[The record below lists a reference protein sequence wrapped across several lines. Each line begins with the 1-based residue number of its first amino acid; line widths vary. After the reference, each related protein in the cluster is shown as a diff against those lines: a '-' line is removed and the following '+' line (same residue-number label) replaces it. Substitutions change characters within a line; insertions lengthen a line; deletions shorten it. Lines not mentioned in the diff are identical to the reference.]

1 MTAGNLQRSPADGR
15 TAAPAAAP
23 AFRPAMA
30 WTITAMLVLFMIVN
44 WADKAVLGIVAQP
57 LKTELGLTSA
67 EIGFIGSAF
76 FFLYSISGVAVG
88 FLANKV
94 KTKWVLLGLAV
105 LWSVTQV
112 PVLLSATGAALL
124 ISRIALGAAEGPA
137 TAMASA
143 GAFEWFPKEK
153 RSLPAAWL
161 NSGASIAKI
170 AVAPLLT
177 LIVVAWGWRA
187 AFLVL
192 ALIGVVWCVAWL
204 LIGREGPY
212 ATPRGKAAAQ
222 RDDTGLRVPFRHIA
236 LSRSFVGGVIGTFT
250 VYGMV
255 SVILTWLPSYF
266 ETGLGFS
273 RVEAGSMF
281 GLPSITGMIGM
292 IGAGWL
298 TDRMISRGASSR
310 VQRGLIPAVSLLIG
324 GGLLALLPY
333 VGGAWA
339 AVAVVVVAYGFMVV
353 SLPVMNAVVS
363 QISPTR
369 QQPGALGFF
378 LALQTL
384 SGLFAPALT
393 GALVDAA
400 PTPGAGY
407 AQAFQIFGL
416 AVVVGGIVMALL
428 VDPERDARRIL
439 G

>member
-1 MTAGNLQRSPADGR
+1 MTAGNLDHAV
-15 TAAPAAAP
+15 AAPAAP
-23 AFRPAMA
+23 PVFRPAMA

-57 LKTELGLTSA
+57 LKADLGLSSA

-105 LWSVTQV
+105 LWSLTQV

-124 ISRIALGAAEGPA
+124 MSRIALGAAEGPA
-137 TAMASA
+137 TAMANA
-143 GAFEWFPKEK
+143 GTFEWFPKEK
-153 RSLPAAWL
+153 RSLPSAWL
-161 NSGASIAKI
+161 SSGASIAKI
-170 AVAPLLT
+170 AVAPVLT

-187 AFLVL
+187 AFVTL
-192 ALIGVVWCVAWL
+192 ALVGVVWCVAWL

-212 ATPRGKAAAQ
+212 ATPRGKTAEQ
-222 RDDTGLRVPFRHIA
+222 QSDTGIRVPFRKIA
-236 LSRSFVGGVIGTFT
+236 LSRSFIGGAIGTFM

-255 SVILTWLPSYF
+255 SVVLTWLPSYF
-266 ETGLGFS
+266 EVGLGFS
-273 RVEAGSMF
+273 RVQAGSMF

-292 IGAGWL
+292 VGAGWL
-298 TDRMISRGASSR
+298 TDRMVSRGSSAR
-310 VQRGLIPAVSLLIG
+310 VQRGLVPAVSLLIG
-324 GGLLALLPY
+324 GGLLAALPY
-333 VGGAWA
+333 IGGAWA

-393 GALVDAA
+393 GALVDVA

-407 AQAFQIFGL
+407 AQAFQLFGV
-416 AVVVGGIVMALL
+416 AVLVGGVVMALL
-428 VDPERDARRIL
+428 VDPDRDARRIF
-439 G
+439 GGVRS